1 MPLSLSASVGP
12 LLGGRLSFYKI
23 QFFFA
28 GTERPRESSAPLR
41 DLRELLSPEL
51 LTVQLQPY
59 GTSIL
64 YSLEIT
70 YRMYGTGS

>member
-51 LTVQLQPY
+51 QLQPY
-59 GTSIL
+59 GTVQ
-64 YSLEIT
+64 YSVFKEIT
-70 YRMYGTGS
+70 YRIMIQVTVS